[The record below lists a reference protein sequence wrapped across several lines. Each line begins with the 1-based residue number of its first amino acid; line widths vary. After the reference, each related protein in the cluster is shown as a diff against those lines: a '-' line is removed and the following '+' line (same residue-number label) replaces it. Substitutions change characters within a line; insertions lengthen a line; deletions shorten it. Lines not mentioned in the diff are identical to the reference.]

1 MQIFILA
8 LNDISQR
15 IIIVLLLLQIFLSVV
30 NIAISLLT
38 LPAEVGNLVVES
50 SALVVTLLA
59 LRNQILDVV
68 FVVFYSSLLLFLS
81 YGIISLGLLVLVV
94 QVPDSHFEVGNQ
106 AFDVV
111 VISLTDGVHADL
123 VL

>member
-50 SALVVTLLA
+50 SALIVTLLA

-68 FVVFYSSLLLFLS
+68 FVVFDSSLLLFLP

-94 QVPDSHFEVGNQ
+94 QVPDSHFKV
-106 AFDVV
+106 
-111 VISLTDGVHADL
+111 
-123 VL
+123 